1 MRFLH
6 QRYDQK
12 GYTYCL
18 AYKQINAAAI
28 RDTVEQHLKNRL
40 VSLI

>member
-12 GYTYCL
+12 GYAYCL
-18 AYKQINAAAI
+18 ADKQNNAVAI
-28 RDTVEQHLKNRL
+28 SDTVKLHLTNCL
-40 VSLI
+40 VLPI